1 MPDGAGTAA
10 GPVAGADAGAPG
22 VLRSA
27 LADWTDID
35 NYTKAIRAPRGPNSL
50 SMADVTAGRALFV
63 EHNCAGCHGGT
74 QWTIS
79 RRFFAPGNANNNP
92 MTGVLRAMMYTA
104 PAMFPAALNPATAG
118 AGRTAAL
125 RLTPMDA
132 ANDQINCVLRNVGT
146 FPAALNTA
154 QDGVAPAGV
163 RVREARADMTA
174 NAQGLAGFNP
184 PALVGMG
191 TAAPFFHAGNAR
203 TLEELLSTTFDAHY
217 RAMSANFLQ
226 TGDRAVQVRQLVAF
240 LLSIDDDTA
249 AVPPPTTLGYNPDL
263 CPASLP

>member
-1 MPDGAGTAA
+1 
-10 GPVAGADAGAPG
+10 
-22 VLRSA
+22 
-27 LADWTDID
+27 
-35 NYTKAIRAPRGPNSL
+35 
-50 SMADVTAGRALFV
+50 
-63 EHNCAGCHGGT
+63 
-74 QWTIS
+74 
-79 RRFFAPGNANNNP
+79 
-92 MTGVLRAMMYTA
+92 
-104 PAMFPAALNPATAG
+104 
-118 AGRTAAL
+118 
-125 RLTPMDA
+125 
-132 ANDQINCVLRNVGT
+132 
-146 FPAALNTA
+146 
-154 QDGVAPAGV
+154 
-163 RVREARADMTA
+163 MTA